1 MIYKANHDQKLPVYG
16 EGINV
21 RDWLYV
27 EDHCRGILAVL
38 EKGRVGEVYNLG
50 GHNERNNLYI
60 VKRILSELNKPESL
74 IDHVPDR
81 HGHDQRYAID
91 PAKANKELGW
101 DPITTFEVGI
111 KKTIEWYLSE
121 KGSAWLDECMKQNQ
135 EWLEKNYKNRK

>member
-1 MIYKANHDQKLPVYG
+1 MKTNLQCVFSLKQSLGNTRGHRK
-16 EGINV
+16 
-21 RDWLYV
+21 RKSW
-27 EDHCRGILAVL
+27 RGI
-38 EKGRVGEVYNLG
+38 YNLG
-50 GHNERNNLYI
+50 GHNERNILYI
-60 VKRILSELNKPESL
+60 VKRILSELGKPESL
-74 IDHVPDR
+74 IEFVPDR

-135 EWLEKNYKNRK
+135 EWF